1 MYGIEALQTLDEEY
15 RYCKKCSLCENRT
28 QVVFGSGSSKARL
41 MIVGEAPGVEED
53 EEGIPFVGKSGRLLM
68 NMLEM
73 AWPDT
78 EDIRRIRTIQDTESY
93 YLELREYLDDHIF
106 WVNAVS
112 CLTPENRTPTPK
124 ELEACRDRLER
135 TIYAVDPLL
144 ILACGKTAAT
154 AVIQKAIQIVQKRG
168 SVYDIYVRSPITGS
182 NIRYTAMAILHPSY
196 LLRKGDQTLVDIGKG
211 DTYATLEDLKYAL
224 RLLDTHS
231 RLVTDTSFP

>member
-1 MYGIEALQTLDEEY
+1 
-15 RYCKKCSLCENRT
+15 
-28 QVVFGSGSSKARL
+28 

-53 EEGIPFVGKSGRLLM
+53 AEGIPFVGKSGRLLM

-78 EDIRRIRTIQDTESY
+78 DEIRRIRTIQDTEAY
-93 YLELREYLDDHIF
+93 YLELREYLDNYIF

-154 AVIQKAIQIVQKRG
+154 AVVQKSVQIIQKRG
-168 SVYDIYVRSPITGS
+168 SVYDMSIRSPVTGES
-182 NIRYTAMAILHPSY
+182 IRYTAMAILHPSY
-196 LLRKGDQTLVDIGKG
+196 LLRKGDQTLVDLGKG
-211 DTYATLEDLKYAL
+211 DTFATLEDLRYAI

-231 RLVTDTSFP
+231 KQVLATSFP